1 MDWKMARCGT
11 EIDWYR
17 RQHIVVEKVPRVTM
31 RGVERG
37 LCMMGGM
44 MSEKLRNQ
52 GGKGDE
58 DRSESA
64 DEVVEISNAGD
75 EVEVVVDPES
85 QSGTGAE
92 EIT

>member
-1 MDWKMARCGT
+1 MYDGW
-11 EIDWYR
+11 
-17 RQHIVVEKVPRVTM
+17 
-31 RGVERG
+31 
-37 LCMMGGM
+37 
-44 MSEKLRNQ
+44 SEKPRNE
-52 GGKGDE
+52 GSKDDE

-92 EIT
+92 EITS